1 MKSIYC
7 LLLSLFTLGAC
18 FTQTITTVA
27 GTSEAGFDG
36 DGGPAILAHLNG
48 VTTLSLDAQG
58 NLYISDGINIRVR
71 KVTPSGMIT
80 TVAGSGD
87 ISSTVEGSSLATGFL
102 SIYGIAA
109 APDGTLYIA
118 DAEGLQMI
126 DPRGNLNFVV
136 TGSSIPGG
144 IRISRQGVFYTGGI
158 TVISQLNQ
166 DQSQVPVAGSDLGD
180 SGDGGPATQALF
192 TLTDFTTDSVGD
204 IYFTDNGANRVR
216 KFTPGGNINA
226 VAGNG
231 ANDFSGDGGLATLAQ
246 LSNPSGV
253 AVDVAGNVY
262 ISDTANSRIRRVTRD
277 GVINTFAGGGPS
289 DSDSNGDG
297 GPALQASFVYPSSL
311 AINCNAL
318 YVSDDNSVRAIRLT
332 DPLIALRGI
341 TGPTTG
347 SGSIRAGANFQ
358 ISGCNLALATATA
371 DAGAMP
377 TLSLAGTSVA
387 LNGVPVALV
396 SVSPTQ
402 VVAMVPAGFPSGAT
416 AVTLTLNTMT
426 ATATTVVE

>member
-1 MKSIYC
+1 MKFDSCFLPLALALGFAAC
-7 LLLSLFTLGAC
+7 LAHA
-18 FTQTITTVA
+18 QTITTVA

-71 KVTPSGMIT
+71 KVTPSGVIT

-87 ISSTVEGSSLATGFL
+87 ISSTVEGSALATGFL

-118 DAEGLQMI
+118 DAEGLQKV
-126 DPRGNLNFVV
+126 DPQGNLSFVV
-136 TGSSIPGG
+136 TDSSIPGG
-144 IRISRQGVFYTGGI
+144 IRISGQGVFYTGNI
-158 TVISQLNQ
+158 AVISQLNP

-231 ANDFSGDGGLATLAQ
+231 TNDFGGDGGLGDPGPVEQSLWNCRRRCRQRLHHRHRQ
-246 LSNPSGV
+246 LSHPP
-253 AVDVAGNVY
+253 
-262 ISDTANSRIRRVTRD
+262 RHPRRCHQYVCRR
-277 GVINTFAGGGPS
+277 GP
-289 DSDSNGDG
+289 
-297 GPALQASFVYPSSL
+297 
-311 AINCNAL
+311 
-318 YVSDDNSVRAIRLT
+318 
-332 DPLIALRGI
+332 LRRCFEWRRR
-341 TGPTTG
+341 T
-347 SGSIRAGANFQ
+347 
-358 ISGCNLALATATA
+358 
-371 DAGAMP
+371 
-377 TLSLAGTSVA
+377 SLAGELRLSQFPGHQ
-387 LNGVPVALV
+387 LQCLV
-396 SVSPTQ
+396 RQ
-402 VVAMVPAGFPSGAT
+402 RRQ
-416 AVTLTLNTMT
+416 
-426 ATATTVVE
+426 